1 MCKVLKK
8 VLNFR
13 TEGDII
19 KSKIIN
25 LRFFRELYG
34 IYKNKSVSTLSAS
47 LAFYMLFTVFP
58 GVIVIKSVIDLI
70 SFDGGFEFVLR
81 SLPSGTEELIG
92 EYLSYTENFGSA
104 GIIAGG
110 IFVSLFSLVK
120 FTRSLKRHI
129 DEIHNSGRK
138 NSYALSWIFSFVMSL
153 YFLALLYLSL
163 LCLVFGESVLKFLAA
178 VIGKEKLFVLF
189 WQKARVILPVILLF
203 LFLLLVFAFLP
214 DRKYPLKSVIPGVI
228 FTECAWL
235 LSSYFF
241 SLYIEKFSRY
251 SIIYGPLGTTVI
263 MMLWFY
269 ILSNII
275 LIGICINFVLSF

>member
-1 MCKVLKK
+1 M
-8 VLNFR
+8 LNFR